1 MAPRKKPAT
10 KYHHGDLRAALLS
23 AAWTAVTKKGL
34 ESLSLRSLAET
45 LGVSHAAPAHHF
57 KDRNALLEAL
67 RAEAFRRFADAI
79 EAGAKTGELDGMGV
93 SYIRFA
99 MEHPRQ
105 MQLMLREGETEL
117 GPEVMEQSMRA
128 WQVLVSAVATQ
139 IGPTRAA
146 DERELHS
153 MALAT
158 WAMVHGLAGLWTQVR
173 LPPGVPKSGPD
184 AEGLQRR
191 AIATLLAGVAHP
203 PRR

>member
-1 MAPRKKPAT
+1 MATRKKPAT

-23 AAWTAVTKKGL
+23 AAWTAVTKKGV
-34 ESLSLRSLAET
+34 ESLSLRSLAEA

-79 EAGAKTGELDGMGV
+79 EAGARTGDLDGMGL

-105 MQLMLREGETEL
+105 MQLMLREGDAEQ
-117 GPEVMEQSMRA
+117 GPEVQAQSMRA

-139 IGPTRAA
+139 LGPKRAG
-146 DERELHS
+146 DERELQA

-173 LPPGVPKSGPD
+173 LPPGVPKQGPD
-184 AEGLQRR
+184 AEAIHRR
-191 AIATLLAGVAHP
+191 AIDTLLAGVANA